1 MQKNMKPDHL
11 FMSHTKINSKWI
23 KDLNLRPET
32 IKLLEENIE
41 SNLSDIV
48 LYNFFS
54 DISPWTKKTKEKI
67 NKWEGNHQQ
76 NEKTPHWME
85 EILINDSSD
94 KGLIFKIYK
103 KLIPLNTKKTERIQ
117 F

>member
-11 FMSHTKINSKWI
+11 IMSHTKINSKWI

-32 IKLLEENIE
+32 IKLLEENRE

-67 NKWEGNHQQ
+67 NKWDYI
-76 NEKTPHWME
+76 KLKCFCMVKAT
-85 EILINDSSD
+85 IN
-94 KGLIFKIYK
+94 KVK
-103 KLIPLNTKKTERIQ
+103 K
-117 F
+117 